1 MALWERDPK
10 ANQRLALLL
19 VVVEAVAAL
28 INFCFIFQ
36 AYFYRA
42 QLRLH
47 MGLSDVSLLV
57 VVVMA
62 TAFFAVLLVYE
73 GMMYLRGRAW
83 VRHALLAENGALIG
97 LGILLLLLNRLGG
110 GPKDAYLIYFGL
122 LLPLVTLFPL
132 MWPFLVFRVL
142 PTAPGQPPGA

>member
-1 MALWERDPK
+1 MAMWERDPK
-10 ANQRLALLL
+10 ANRRIALLL

-28 INFCFIFQ
+28 INFFFIFQ
-36 AYFYRA
+36 AYFFRV

-47 MGLSDVSLLV
+47 MVLSNVGLLV
-57 VVVMA
+57 IVIMA

-83 VRHALLAENGALIG
+83 VRQALLAENGVLIG

-110 GPKDAYLIYFGL
+110 GPKDVSLIYFGL

-132 MWPFLVFRVL
+132 LWPLLVFRVL
-142 PTAPGQPPGA
+142 PQAPAKPGNA